1 MSNFD
6 SKIYKTAK
14 EYVRKESQANKL
26 DSIFTTTEATAG
38 STSLNENNFALAC
51 LRLICKD
58 TRAGIDPTKNP
69 DEFSQMVKD
78 LKLNELGGIDLGF
91 GQGTSNNLLYR
102 LAIQRY
108 SLQILSAEK
117 FIFKNSLLNNLLSD
131 DDFLKSLIE
140 DRLNNR
146 IVYDVITKQAFF
158 NWHYKNFI
166 EDLEYDKV
174 IKKANPGDGSS
185 VGWNNVNPSEGVSF
199 FISQTGAPFN
209 TGTPIVCCV
218 IQEKINSFKEI
229 RAEVNNNK
237 QKYLS
242 KAFAPVLSAFGKK
255 NWESLT
261 TADKSKLLVSVIDH
275 RKKKDDYDDFD
286 FDIVDAK
293 QGIVKL
299 CFGLD
304 YAILNTLESISLPS
318 KNYKKLSQIKT
329 FVGQELNDKSPLVIQ
344 AFSASDRDWET

>member
-91 GQGTSNNLLYR
+91 GQGTSNNLFYR
-102 LAIQRY
+102 LAIKHY
-108 SLQILSAEK
+108 PLNLK
-117 FIFKNSLLNNLLSD
+117 KKYLLKD
-131 DDFLKSLIE
+131 EFLKAAFVDYNFLNTLAVDQLN
-140 DRLNNR
+140 DRETYEVL
-146 IVYDVITKQAFF
+146 TKQAFF

-185 VGWNNVNPSEGVSF
+185 VG
-199 FISQTGAPFN
+199 
-209 TGTPIVCCV
+209 
-218 IQEKINSFKEI
+218 
-229 RAEVNNNK
+229 
-237 QKYLS
+237 
-242 KAFAPVLSAFGKK
+242 
-255 NWESLT
+255 
-261 TADKSKLLVSVIDH
+261 
-275 RKKKDDYDDFD
+275 
-286 FDIVDAK
+286 
-293 QGIVKL
+293 
-299 CFGLD
+299 
-304 YAILNTLESISLPS
+304 
-318 KNYKKLSQIKT
+318 
-329 FVGQELNDKSPLVIQ
+329 
-344 AFSASDRDWET
+344 